1 MRDASN
7 PSPRKRRVKVCSRGR
22 GRNRCHPSVGRNDI
36 VQKPRPVCLRHR
48 RNRTIGKG
56 FKKEAQHED
65 TENNLRKTV
74 VPSPPPLQQP
84 LALSHNGSDCCKS
97 GVRPRTRTAPTARRL
112 PPAGQDNREVRTRPI
127 RSCARNQRKG
137 KKLLKSLSLKRKNT
151 ITRKTRKRTK
161 LKNNTKTSL
170 KRPAQKRRAENSPNQ
185 WKRRK
190 RKQKSSSSF
199 LQQ

>member
-22 GRNRCHPSVGRNDI
+22 GRNRCHPSVGRKDI

-137 KKLLKSLSLKRKNT
+137 KKLLKSLSLKRKKT
-151 ITRKTRKRTK
+151 ITRKTRKRRSWKQHQNFLEKAGTK
-161 LKNNTKTSL
+161 KKSREQPKPMKKKKKTK
-170 KRPAQKRRAENSPNQ
+170 K
-185 WKRRK
+185 
-190 RKQKSSSSF
+190 
-199 LQQ
+199 

>member
-112 PPAGQDNREVRTRPI
+112 PPASQDNREVRTRPI

-137 KKLLKSLSLKRKNT
+137 KKLPKKLVPEKEEEEEDDNQENEEEDEAEKHQNFLEKAGTKKS
-151 ITRKTRKRTK
+151 
-161 LKNNTKTSL
+161 
-170 KRPAQKRRAENSPNQ
+170 
-185 WKRRK
+185 
-190 RKQKSSSSF
+190 RKQPKPMKKKKKKTKK
-199 LQQ
+199 

>member
-1 MRDASN
+1 M
-7 PSPRKRRVKVCSRGR
+7 CSRGR
-22 GRNRCHPSVGRNDI
+22 RRNRCLHRRGDGGQSSTVSNSHPSVGRKDI

-97 GVRPRTRTAPTARRL
+97 WVRPRTARRL
-112 PPAGQDNREVRTRPI
+112 PPAGQDNRKVRTRPI
-127 RSCARNQRKG
+127 RSCARNQQKG
-137 KKLLKSLSLKRKNT
+137 KKLPKSLSLKRKKT

-161 LKNNTKTSL
+161 LKQHQNFLEKADTK
-170 KRPAQKRRAENSPNQ
+170 K
-185 WKRRK
+185 
-190 RKQKSSSSF
+190 KSREQPKPMKKKKKTKNSSSF